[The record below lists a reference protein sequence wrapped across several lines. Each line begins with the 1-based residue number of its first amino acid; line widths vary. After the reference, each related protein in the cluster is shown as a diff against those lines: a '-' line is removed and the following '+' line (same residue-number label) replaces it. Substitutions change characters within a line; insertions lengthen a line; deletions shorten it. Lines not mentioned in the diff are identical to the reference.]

1 MDSRGDILEIHDV
14 IDRIE
19 RELDEQM
26 NINAACHMDPIV
38 LDDPVRI
45 RMQEVIAKTIMDI
58 DGVESY
64 HDLRVV
70 PGTTH
75 TNIIFD
81 LVLAP
86 GTKASR
92 EEIRKQLE
100 DAVKREGDQY
110 EIVINFD
117 QLFI

>member
-1 MDSRGDILEIHDV
+1 
-14 IDRIE
+14 
-19 RELDEQM
+19 
-26 NINAACHMDPIV
+26 
-38 LDDPVRI
+38 
-45 RMQEVIAKTIMDI
+45 MDI

-81 LVLAP
+81 LVLTP
-86 GTKASR
+86 GMKVSR

-100 DAVKREGDQY
+100 DAVKREGSQY
-110 EIVINFD
+110 AIVINFD
-117 QLFI
+117 QSFI